1 VSDILSSKVVIVT
14 GASSGLGRATAI
26 AAGRHGA
33 AAVIVGDITDRPNDS
48 GQNTISE
55 LAAMDV
61 AAEFVRADVTRRAEV
76 DALVAA
82 SETYGGVDVMVAN
95 AGITLESDDA
105 EVSESDFEHLM
116 NINLKGVLFSAQS
129 AATQMKARGK
139 RGSIVLMG
147 SMGGIAG
154 AGMTVAY
161 SASKGGVVMLA
172 KALSDAFGPDGI
184 RVNSVCPGM
193 IDTRLLRE
201 TPAVAAAVEGFR
213 VRTPLRRVG
222 QPSEVGDAIAW
233 LGSNMSSYVTGISLL
248 VDGGLLSVI

>member
-1 VSDILSSKVVIVT
+1 VSDILRSKVVIVT

-33 AAVIVGDITDRPNDS
+33 AAVIVGDITDQPND
-48 GQNTISE
+48 GGHNTVSE

-61 AAEFVRADVTRRAEV
+61 AAGFVRADVTRRAEV

-82 SETYGGVDVMVAN
+82 SEAYGGVDVMVAN
-95 AGITLESDDA
+95 AGITLESDNAD
-105 EVSESDFEHLM
+105 VSESDFERLM

-129 AATQMKARGK
+129 AATQMKSRGK

-172 KALSDAFGPDGI
+172 KALSDAHGPDGI
-184 RVNSVCPGM
+184 RVNAVCPGM
-193 IDTRLLRE
+193 VDTRLLRE
-201 TPAVAAAVEGFR
+201 TPTVAAAVEDFR

-222 QPSEVGDAIAW
+222 QPSEIGDAIAW
-233 LGSNMSSYVTGISLL
+233 LGSDLSSYVTGISLL